1 MTPAA
6 LKRLS
11 GPACGQPTRWSRPTW
26 QHGHVTAATPS
37 PLFPRTPDSAD
48 AVLEG
53 LDPEQ
58 REVATALHG
67 PVCVLAGA
75 GTGKTR
81 AITHR
86 IAYGVRSG
94 LLAPSSVLAVTF
106 TNRAAGEMRGRL
118 RQLGA
123 QGVQARTFHS
133 AALRQLQYFWPKAIG
148 GGLPRLVDRKIQ
160 LVADAAAACGLRL
173 DRGEL
178 RDATAE
184 IEWCKVTQTVPADYP
199 YAAVKAGRETPR
211 DPAEI
216 SHLYAAYENLKRD
229 RAVIDFEDVLLL
241 TVAVLQD
248 RHDIADQVRAQY
260 QHFVVDEYQD
270 VSPLQQRLLEL
281 WLGDRDSLC
290 VVGDASQTIYS
301 FTGATP
307 DHLLDFRLRHPGAT
321 VVKLVRDY
329 RSTPQVVRLANG
341 LLAQAHGRAAD
352 HRLELVSQRA
362 QGPEPVYT
370 EYTDEPAEAE
380 GAARRIRE
388 LIATGTPAAEIAVLF
403 RTNSQ
408 SETYEQA
415 LADAGVP
422 YQLRGAERFFDRPEV
437 RKAGVALRAAARF
450 GGNDSLLDEA
460 VDLPSQVRAV
470 LSGEGWSS
478 EPPAGSGAVR
488 ERWESLAALVAL
500 AHDFAAAH
508 PKATLSDLVAELD
521 ERASAQH
528 APTVQGVTLAS
539 LHAAKGLEW
548 DAVFLV
554 GVAEGMLPISYAKTD
569 EQIEEERR
577 LLYVGVTR
585 ARERLHLSWS
595 LARSPGGR
603 AGRRPSRFLDGLRP
617 GSTATVGRAA
627 TGTGGV
633 ERGTLGGLPAA
644 PRRAQRSPAR
654 CRVCGRTLTDAG
666 EMKLMR
672 CEDCPSDMDE
682 GLYERLREWRAVEA
696 GLSGQP
702 DFCVFTD
709 RTLMAIAETRPD
721 CAAELSRIPGVLDRK
736 LRRYGT
742 DVLAICAGHE
752 VGTAPENA
760 AEKTDRNSSQK

>member
-1 MTPAA
+1 M
-6 LKRLS
+6 
-11 GPACGQPTRWSRPTW
+11 
-26 QHGHVTAATPS
+26 TAATHS
-37 PLFPRTPDSAD
+37 TLFPQVPDSAD

-58 REVATALHG
+58 REVATALRG

-86 IAYGVRSG
+86 IAYGVRAG
-94 LLAPSSVLAVTF
+94 ILQPSSVLAVTF

-123 QGVQARTFHS
+123 AGVQARTFHS

-148 GGLPRLVDRKIQ
+148 GSLPRLVDRKIQ
-160 LVADAAAACGLRL
+160 LVADAAAACHLRL

-178 RDATAE
+178 RDVTAE
-184 IEWCKVTQTVPADYP
+184 IEWAKVTQTVPADYAP
-199 YAAVKAGRETPR
+199 AAAKAGREAPR
-211 DPAEI
+211 DAAEI
-216 SHLYAAYENLKRD
+216 AQLYSAYEDLKRG
-229 RAVIDFEDVLLL
+229 RGVIDFEDVLLL

-248 RHDIADQVRAQY
+248 RHDVAEQVRAQY

-281 WLGDRDSLC
+281 WLGDRDDVC

-307 DHLLDFRLRHPGAT
+307 DHLLDFRSRHPGAT

-341 LLAQAHGRAAD
+341 LLAQARGRAAD
-352 HRLELVSQRA
+352 HRLELVSQRPA
-362 QGPEPVYT
+362 GPEPVYT

-388 LIATGTPAAEIAVLF
+388 LVDSGVPAAEIAVLF

-437 RKAGVALRAAARF
+437 RKAGSALRAAARF
-450 GGNDSLLDEA
+450 GGNDHLLDDA

-470 LSGEGWSS
+470 LSGEGWTPQ
-478 EPPAGSGAVR
+478 PPAGSGAVR
-488 ERWESLAALVAL
+488 ERWESLAALVSL
-500 AHDFAAAH
+500 AQDFAAAQ
-508 PKATLSDLVAELD
+508 PGATLSDLVAELD
-521 ERASAQH
+521 ERAGAQH
-528 APTVQGVTLAS
+528 PPTVQGVTLAS
-539 LHAAKGLEW
+539 LHSAKGLEW
-548 DAVFLV
+548 DVVFLV
-554 GVAEGMLPISYAKTD
+554 GVAEGMMPITYAKTD

-585 ARERLHLSWS
+585 ARERLHISWA

-603 AGRRPSRFLDGLRP
+603 PNRRPSRFLKGLRP
-617 GSTATVGRAA
+617 GSAP
-627 TGTGGV
+627 TGARTSSGGPGGV
-633 ERGTLGGLPAA
+633 ERGSGRGPAA
-644 PRRAQRSPAR
+644 AVPRRTRRTPAR
-654 CRVCGRTLTDAG
+654 CRVCGRTLTEAG

-682 GLYERLREWRAVEA
+682 GVYERLREWRAVQA
-696 GLSGQP
+696 GRSGQP
-702 DFCVFTD
+702 AFCVFTD
-709 RTLMAIAETRPD
+709 KTLMAIAESVPQD
-721 CAAELSRIPGVLDRK
+721 EHELATIPGVGARK
-736 LRRYGT
+736 FNRYGA
-742 DVLAICAGHE
+742 DVLAICAGRD
-752 VGTAPENA
+752 VTGL
-760 AEKTDRNSSQK
+760 DDGD

>member
-1 MTPAA
+1 M
-6 LKRLS
+6 
-11 GPACGQPTRWSRPTW
+11 
-26 QHGHVTAATPS
+26 TAATHS
-37 PLFPRTPDSAD
+37 TLFPRTPDSAD

-86 IAYGVRSG
+86 IAYGVRAG
-94 LLAPSSVLAVTF
+94 ILQPSSVLAVTF

-123 QGVQARTFHS
+123 SGVQARTFHS
-133 AALRQLQYFWPKAIG
+133 AALRQLQYFWPKAVG
-148 GGLPRLVDRKIQ
+148 GSMPRLVDRKIQ
-160 LVADAAAACGLRL
+160 LVADAAAACRIRL

-178 RDATAE
+178 RDVTGE
-184 IEWCKVTQTVPADYP
+184 IEWSKVTQTVPSDYAL
-199 YAAVKAGRETPR
+199 AAAKAGRETPR
-211 DPAEI
+211 AAAEI
-216 SHLYAAYENLKRD
+216 AQLYAAYEDLKRD

-241 TVAVLQD
+241 TVAILQD
-248 RHDIADQVRAQY
+248 RHDIAEQVRSQY

-281 WLGDRDSLC
+281 WLGQRDNLC

-307 DHLLDFRLRHPGAT
+307 DHLLDFRTRHPGAT
-321 VVKLVRDY
+321 VVKLVRAY
-329 RSTPQVVRLANG
+329 RSTPQVVHLANG
-341 LLAQAHGRAAD
+341 LLAQACGRAAD
-352 HRLELVSQRA
+352 HRLELISQRRP
-362 QGPEPVYT
+362 GPEPVYT

-388 LIATGTPAAEIAVLF
+388 LMDAGVRASEIAILF

-437 RKAGVALRAAARF
+437 RRAIVNLRGAARF
-450 GGNDSLLDEA
+450 GGNDARLDDA
-460 VDLPSQVRAV
+460 VTLPSQVRAV
-470 LSGEGWSS
+470 LSGEGWTS

-488 ERWESLAALVAL
+488 ERWESLAALVNL
-500 AHDFAAAH
+500 AQDFAAARSG
-508 PKATLSDLVAELD
+508 ATLNDLVAELD
-521 ERASAQH
+521 ERAGAQH
-528 APTVQGVTLAS
+528 APTVEGVTLAS
-539 LHAAKGLEW
+539 LHSAKGLEW

-554 GVAEGMLPISYAKTD
+554 GVAEGMMPITYAKTD
-569 EQIEEERR
+569 EQVEEERR

-585 ARERLHLSWS
+585 ARERLHVSWS
-595 LARSPGGR
+595 LSRSPGGR
-603 AGRRPSRFLDGLRP
+603 PTRRPSRFLDGLRP
-617 GSTATVGRAA
+617 GSTATTGRTA
-627 TGTGGV
+627 GGRSGGV
-633 ERGTLGGLPAA
+633 ERGFASPVGAA
-644 PRRAQRSPAR
+644 PRRTQRTPAR

-666 EMKLMR
+666 ELKLMR

-682 GLYERLREWRAVEA
+682 GLYERLRDWRAVQA
-696 GLSGQP
+696 QRSGQP
-702 DFCVFTD
+702 AFCVFTD
-709 RTLMAIAETRPD
+709 KTLMAIAEAVPD
-721 CAAELSRIPGVLDRK
+721 DEHELARIPGVGLRK
-736 LRRYGT
+736 LNRYGA
-742 DVLAICAGHE
+742 DVLTICAGQD
-752 VGTAPENA
+752 V
-760 AEKTDRNSSQK
+760 AEEEDED

>member
-1 MTPAA
+1 M
-6 LKRLS
+6 
-11 GPACGQPTRWSRPTW
+11 
-26 QHGHVTAATPS
+26 TAATHS
-37 PLFPRTPDSAD
+37 PLFPQVPASAD

-86 IAYGVRSG
+86 IAYGVRAG
-94 LLAPSSVLAVTF
+94 ILQPSSVLAVTF

-148 GGLPRLVDRKIQ
+148 GSMPRIAERKLQ
-160 LVADAAAACGLRL
+160 LVADAAAACGTRL

-178 RDATAE
+178 RDVTAE
-184 IEWCKVTQTVPADYP
+184 IEWSKVTQTVPADYP
-199 YAAVKAGRETPR
+199 YAAAKAGREAPR

-216 SHLYAAYENLKRD
+216 AHLYAAYEDAKRD

-241 TVAVLQD
+241 TVAILQD
-248 RHDIADQVRAQY
+248 RQDIAEQVRAQY

-281 WLGDRDSLC
+281 WLGDRDNLC

-307 DHLLDFRLRHPGAT
+307 DHLLDFRVRHPHAT

-341 LLAQAHGRAAD
+341 LLAQARGRAAD

-362 QGPEPVYT
+362 AGPEPGYT
-370 EYTDEPAEAE
+370 EYADEPAEAE

-388 LIATGTPAAEIAVLF
+388 LIDAGVPAAEIAVLF
-403 RTNSQ
+403 RTNAQ

-437 RKAGVALRAAARF
+437 RKAGAALRAAARF
-450 GGNDSLLDEA
+450 GGNDSLLDDV

-470 LSGEGWSS
+470 LSGEGWTDQ
-478 EPPAGSGAVR
+478 PPAGSGAVR
-488 ERWESLAALVAL
+488 ERWESLAALFSL
-500 AHDFAAAH
+500 AQDLAAAR
-508 PKATLSDLVAELD
+508 PGATLADFVAELD
-521 ERASAQH
+521 ERSNAQH

-548 DAVFLV
+548 DVVFLV
-554 GVAEGMLPISYAKTD
+554 GVAEGMLPITYAKTD

-585 ARERLHLSWS
+585 ARERLHVSWALS
-595 LARSPGGR
+595 RSPGGR
-603 AGRRPSRFLDGLRP
+603 PNRRPSRFLDGLRP
-617 GSTATVGRAA
+617 GTTPTVGRSGAGAA
-627 TGTGGV
+627 GSV
-633 ERGTLGGLPAA
+633 ERGTTPVAGAA
-644 PRRAQRSPAR
+644 PRRTQRTPAR

-682 GLYERLREWRAVEA
+682 GLYERLREWRAVQAER
-696 GLSGQP
+696 SGQP

-709 RTLMAIAETRPD
+709 RTLIAIAEARPENT
-721 CAAELSRIPGVLDRK
+721 AELSRIPGVLSRK
-736 LRRYGT
+736 LRSYGA
-742 DVLAICAGHE
+742 DVLAICAGQTLGDADVSE
-752 VGTAPENA
+752 
-760 AEKTDRNSSQK
+760 